1 MLNYFPRYFTSKAIL
16 LYMFTLAVVSFLFRT
31 LPWMQF
37 IFGILEV
44 IMFFN
49 FSSSLT
55 LKWADH
61 SEKSFTRNLFQLS
74 LVIRVLW
81 VFISYFIYMQYTG
94 TPFDFSAADALGYD
108 GEAKWVAR
116 MITDGDLSSYFRYI
130 NGRYSDMGYPFF
142 LGVQYWFTDNSI
154 LVARLLKALFGSL
167 TVLYAYKLAV
177 RNFGIEVGRMAG
189 IFMMLFPNLIFY
201 TGYHLKEVEMIFLTT
216 LFLEKADD
224 LLRTNQYSFFKILF
238 LFLIASSLFFFRTVL
253 GASVLFALL
262 TTILFTTQRASKT
275 GQRWFLAI
283 WAFVAVGFFM
293 GSSIASE
300 LEQVW
305 ENRNINQQQSLEW
318 RSERKGGNAFAKYA
332 SASIFA
338 PAILVIPLPT
348 MVKVEGQP
356 NQMMMNGGYFV
367 KSFMA
372 FFVMFALYHMIKN
385 KRWRDY
391 LLIISFLLGYLIVIA
406 LSSFAQS
413 ERFHQPAMPV
423 FLILAAYGIHHIT
436 EKQKL
441 AFDVFQVLL
450 FAALIGWSWFKLA
463 GRGLA

>member
-1 MLNYFPRYFTSKAIL
+1 
-16 LYMFTLAVVSFLFRT
+16 
-31 LPWMQF
+31 MQL
-37 IFGILEV
+37 IFGIVEV
-44 IMFFN
+44 IAFFYYSN
-49 FSSSLT
+49 LIT
-55 LKWADH
+55 MRWANL
-61 SEKSFTRNLFQLS
+61 SEKSFVRNLFQLS

-81 VFISYFIYMQYTG
+81 VFLSYFIYLQYTG

-108 GEAKWVAR
+108 GEAKWVAS
-116 MITDGDLSSYFRYI
+116 MITNGDLSSYFRYI

-154 LVARLLKALFGSL
+154 LIARLLKALFGSL
-167 TVLYAYKLAV
+167 TVLYAYKLAS
-177 RNFGIEVGRMAG
+177 RNFGVEVGRMAG
-189 IFMMLFPNLIFY
+189 ILMMLFPNLIFY

-216 LFLEKADD
+216 LFLEKADNI
-224 LLRTNQYSFFKILF
+224 LRTNQYSFFKILV

-253 GASVLFALL
+253 GASVLFALV
-262 TTILFTTQRASKT
+262 TTIIFTTERASKSR
-275 GQRWFLAI
+275 QRWFLAI
-283 WAFVAVGFFM
+283 WAFVAVGFFL

-300 LEQVW
+300 VEQVW
-305 ENRNINQQQSLEW
+305 EMRNTNQQQSLQW

-332 SASIFA
+332 SATIFA

-356 NQMMMNGGYFV
+356 NQMMMNGGYYV
-367 KSFMA
+367 KNFMS
-372 FFVMFALYHMIKN
+372 FFVMFALFHMITRK
-385 KRWRDY
+385 KWRDH

-423 FLILAAYGIHHIT
+423 FLIMAAYGIHYIT
-436 EKQKL
+436 EKEKNW
-441 AFDVFQVLL
+441 FNIFQILL
-450 FAALIGWSWFKLA
+450 FAALVGWSWFKLA